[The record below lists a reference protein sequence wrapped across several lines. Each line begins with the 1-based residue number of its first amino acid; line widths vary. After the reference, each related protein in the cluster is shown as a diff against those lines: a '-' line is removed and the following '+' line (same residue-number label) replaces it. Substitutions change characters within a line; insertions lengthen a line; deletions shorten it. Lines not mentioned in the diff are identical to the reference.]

1 MAQPG
6 SGRASAGTVPASPW
20 ASMPL
25 PRKVTF
31 WAFASLVILAVVFYL
46 WWGFS
51 FGVWVDNGEYSV
63 FITLLLFGLAGMWLV
78 SPSPTVSVAEDEGL

>member
-1 MAQPG
+1 MSQDG
-6 SGRASAGTVPASPW
+6 SGSGGKAKPNPW
-20 ASMPL
+20 ATMPFA
-25 PRKVTF
+25 RKVTF
-31 WAFASLVILAVVFYL
+31 WAFASLVILAAVFYL

-78 SPSPTVSVAEDEGL
+78 SPSPPVSADDSP